1 MTFPIY
7 NFPAKLA

>member
-7 NFPAKLA
+7 K